1 MSETYLEKRT
11 CAYCN
16 GERTIKCERC
26 RGRGGRWAY
35 RLRPTSFGY
44 QTMAM
49 RSEWV
54 GDLFQLP
61 RQPPRAMLALPVA
74 RSSICWMGK
83 KRDTMRSRCERR
95 RAPLHT
101 VSVADSRGGIRVGE
115 PLQRRGTART
125 QGRRFNAQAW
135 AVPCLPYVC
144 LIVIVMGT

>member
-1 MSETYLEKRT
+1 MAVGRMACSLRGREPPRARLRPRGAAEGSAMSETYLEKRT

-95 RAPLHT
+95 RAP
-101 VSVADSRGGIRVGE
+101 
-115 PLQRRGTART
+115 
-125 QGRRFNAQAW
+125 
-135 AVPCLPYVC
+135 
-144 LIVIVMGT
+144 